1 MSCPIYTPILPDIP
15 AVDGWIPDYPSLADI
30 HTSTRLL
37 HIVITSI
44 LVVTVSSFLE
54 ELVAL
59 SRHPTSTLCGHV
71 RLLLAAVGQLVDNV
85 KLFFTSV
92 ALGVFSLFSAAIH
105 LVCLGSYVLYRVLV
119 RAWLAPFRIACCVLR
134 LLLVIFETAIRVV
147 MRLQS
152 VCIRFSHGLQRA
164 WNGVSDRTTTTYNVV
179 TQSCLKAVVRW
190 GESAQRQLRNDT
202 VATGV
207 FAPAQRWLRGFSHP
221 ASLSGPISTS
231 SSERTS
237 TFKLAIRVEAT
248 PRGFDVNSQDVTS
261 SSSCHSS
268 SCSVRVAYSPSQS
281 ISPASNHLRPNLH
294 DSEETLYDSELD
306 DDSQVPVDV
315 DRSDLD
321 SASTLDEPL
330 ASSTSLVLRPLAFK
344 KPLNPA
350 APAFVLS
357 PKLRIFLAHIPGI
370 DPALRSPL
378 VGSALPP
385 ETRVAQLAMTF
396 PHSPQLDGLLASTP
410 GRIEDLDDTANGDEP
425 EQGQQKKTHGKRVPT
440 WLRRQRKRERM
451 AAEMAE
457 EAESRMFQKT
467 QTDGAWTSLD
477 ARSSASSRLQAAA
490 YRAVMRGTE
499 SMSLERLAMEVAGKV
514 VDDDE

>member
-1 MSCPIYTPILPDIP
+1 MNYSTHAPLLHAIP
-15 AVDGWIPDYPSLADI
+15 AVDAGYISRWIADYSLDWSLADV
-30 HTSTRLL
+30 HTSTRLS

-44 LVVTVSSFLE
+44 LAVIASSFIE

-59 SRHPTSTLCGHV
+59 HRHPPSTLCRHV
-71 RLLLAAVGQLVDNV
+71 RLLLAAIGQLVDNI
-85 KLFFTSV
+85 KLLFTSV
-92 ALGVFSLFSAAIH
+92 ALGIFGLFSTPIH
-105 LVCLGSYVLYRVLV
+105 LFCLGSYVLYRVLV
-119 RAWLAPFRIACCVLR
+119 RVLLAPFRIATCVLR
-134 LLLVIFETAIRVV
+134 LFLTIFETGIRGA
-147 MRLQS
+147 MRSGTVLGCCLRS
-152 VCIRFSHGLQRA
+152 VCIRFSLGLQKA
-164 WNGVSDRTTTTYNVV
+164 WNGVSDWTTTAYNVV

-190 GESAQRQLRNDT
+190 GESAQRQLREDT
-202 VATGV
+202 VAT
-207 FAPAQRWLRGFSHP
+207 
-221 ASLSGPISTS
+221 GPISTS

-268 SCSVRVAYSPSQS
+268 SCSVRVAYPPSQS

-294 DSEETLYDSELD
+294 DSEETLCDEDSELD

-315 DRSDLD
+315 DRSNSD

-330 ASSTSLVLRPLAFK
+330 VSSTSLVPRPLAFK

-357 PKLRIFLAHIPGI
+357 PKLRVFVAHIPGI
-370 DPALRSPL
+370 DPALRSLL

-385 ETRVAQLAMTF
+385 ETQVEQLATTF
-396 PHSPQLDGLLASTP
+396 SHSPRSDGLLASTP

-425 EQGQQKKTHGKRVPT
+425 EQGQQKTHGKRVPT